1 MASQGQAAL
10 WSAVEAVRSSWPVS
24 PVSSSSTFTIGI
36 HMEGSDVLNV
46 SRRDSGDPRTTVVA
60 RAGPGTRRLVC
71 LPPVAVR
78 EGFMLRAPATDGAAI
93 AHRPRRALHRAAGR
107 WAGSKGKSVKRLS
120 PPDPS
125 RSPRNALPCADAH
138 ARAPQTRQAGVRP
151 PTRTHQQQHQIKNPR
166 HHPPQRGRVWDH
178 PLSKGAA
185 TTSSK
190 TTAKNET
197 SQPTDHYAIEYFSS

>member
-93 AHRPRRALHRAAGR
+93 GHSRAAPRR

-125 RSPRNALPCADAH
+125 RFPQRFTLRGRTRPRTTNTPD
-138 ARAPQTRQAGVRP
+138 RRP
-151 PTRTHQQQHQIKNPR
+151 PTHPNP
-166 HHPPQRGRVWDH
+166 P
-178 PLSKGAA
+178 AA
-185 TTSSK
+185 T
-190 TTAKNET
+190 
-197 SQPTDHYAIEYFSS
+197 PD

>member
-1 MASQGQAAL
+1 
-10 WSAVEAVRSSWPVS
+10 
-24 PVSSSSTFTIGI
+24 
-36 HMEGSDVLNV
+36 
-46 SRRDSGDPRTTVVA
+46 
-60 RAGPGTRRLVC
+60 
-71 LPPVAVR
+71 
-78 EGFMLRAPATDGAAI
+78 MLRAPATDGAAI
-93 AHRPRRALHRAAGR
+93 GHSRAAPRR

-125 RSPRNALPCADAH
+125 RFPQRFTLV
-138 ARAPQTRQAGVRP
+138 ARTHTPAPQTRQTGVRP

-166 HHPPQRGRVWDH
+166 HHPRPQRGRVWDH

-197 SQPTDHYAIEYFSS
+197 SQPTDHYAIEYFSLYWIGALVLIRGGTTPTAHPPVRPSGNGISRESGDARFSLKGGNRLCQHADRYRTVWYHQPVSTRPSLGEVR

>member
-93 AHRPRRALHRAAGR
+93 AHRPFARCTAPLGR
-107 WAGSKGKSVKRLS
+107 LEG
-120 PPDPS
+120 
-125 RSPRNALPCADAH
+125 
-138 ARAPQTRQAGVRP
+138 
-151 PTRTHQQQHQIKNPR
+151 
-166 HHPPQRGRVWDH
+166 
-178 PLSKGAA
+178 
-185 TTSSK
+185 
-190 TTAKNET
+190 
-197 SQPTDHYAIEYFSS
+197 